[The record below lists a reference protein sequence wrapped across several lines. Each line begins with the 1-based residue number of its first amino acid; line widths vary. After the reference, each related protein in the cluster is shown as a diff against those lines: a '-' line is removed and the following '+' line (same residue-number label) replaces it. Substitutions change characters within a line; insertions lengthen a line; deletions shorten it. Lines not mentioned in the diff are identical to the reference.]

1 MKQPGLRPCN
11 RGWSRRTP
19 RACVLGGF
27 RRAVRGAPALA
38 IASAVARSAQAS
50 PAPFAALRLR
60 SGGGRGPAAPRP
72 LIGGS
77 GHSVVCALR
86 LGRGAVPAPLRR
98 LRRRLRRF
106 FAQAR
111 RARRAALRARSAP
124 RSRPPAALPPRS
136 GCSSLRPPGCCAS
149 LRGRP
154 SAPLL
159 RPFARPR
166 PCFGVAALRAARFG
180 GRARSAPPP
189 SASPVARA
197 GGRRVPPA
205 RAPPS
210 AGLFLRP
217 RPPAAIFEGLP
228 RFARIPAACA
238 AGCANT
244 RSAQSRAKRA
254 MYPKEERRYTPLK
267 RRR

>member
-1 MKQPGLRPCN
+1 M
-11 RGWSRRTP
+11 
-19 RACVLGGF
+19 
-27 RRAVRGAPALA
+27 RGAPALA

-77 GHSVVCALR
+77 GHLVVCALR

-124 RSRPPAALPPRS
+124 RSRPPAALPP
-136 GCSSLRPPGCCAS
+136 SLRVLVAPSSGLLRFAPRSPSGSAPSPLRSPPPGLWGRCAARGPLRGPCS
-149 LRGRP
+149 LR
-154 SAPLL
+154 SA
-159 RPFARPR
+159 AY
-166 PCFGVAALRAARFG
+166 GVARRPGGGAAGPPCSRPAFG
-180 GRARSAPPP
+180 GVRSLRSA
-189 SASPVARA
+189 A
-197 GGRRVPPA
+197 GGRG
-205 RAPPS
+205 PPS

>member
-111 RARRAALRARSAP
+111 RARRAALRARSA
-124 RSRPPAALPPRS
+124 
-136 GCSSLRPPGCCAS
+136 
-149 LRGRP
+149 
-154 SAPLL
+154 
-159 RPFARPR
+159 
-166 PCFGVAALRAARFG
+166 
-180 GRARSAPPP
+180 
-189 SASPVARA
+189 A
-197 GGRRVPPA
+197 GGRG
-205 RAPPS
+205 PPS

>member
-1 MKQPGLRPCN
+1 M
-11 RGWSRRTP
+11 
-19 RACVLGGF
+19 
-27 RRAVRGAPALA
+27 RGAPALA

-136 GCSSLRPPGCCAS
+136 GCSSLSPPGCCAS

-154 SAPLL
+154 PASLL
-159 RPFARPR
+159 RPLRSPPSRALGSLRCARPASGAVLA
-166 PCFGVAALRAARFG
+166 PLRRL
-180 GRARSAPPP
+180 RRR
-189 SASPVARA
+189 PVARA

-210 AGLFLRP
+210 AGSGRSAPPPGGAARLRRAFFCAPAP
-217 RPPAAIFEGLP
+217 RRQFFAGLP
-228 RFARIPAACA
+228 RFARFPAAYA

-254 MYPKEERRYTPLK
+254 MYPKEERRFTPLK